1 MTLRLRLAVTTALV
15 VLLTLVVFEALF
27 YADLLWAD
35 VEDPTVV
42 SVIAARGLRVLLV
55 GTSAAALTALV
66 VAWWAGE
73 RVLRPLS
80 SIVITAARL
89 ARRGDFSRRLPETSR
104 DPDVARLTRTFNGL
118 VARVDALLAA
128 QRQLLADTSHELRTP
143 LTTVRG
149 NLDLLARDLPPAER
163 AEILAETRE
172 EVDRMA
178 RLVRDLLLLA
188 EGGESAATAPAPVRL
203 DVLAHGVA
211 LRVAGPAQ
219 EERLRLEGEPVTVRG
234 DEDRLRQLVGNLVE
248 NALRYA
254 SNAPGAV
261 RVAVERLP
269 PDGLLLV
276 ENDGPGIPAE
286 ALERIFDRFYRLD
299 RARSRGQGGTGLGL
313 AIVRHVAEAHGGRVW
328 AENRE
333 PPAHGVR
340 FCVRLPAEPSWVDN
354 NAAPYV
360 PARASV
366 SSTTSTTSET

>member
-1 MTLRLRLAVTTALV
+1 MTLRLRLAATTALV

-27 YADLLWAD
+27 YADLLWVD
-35 VEDPTVV
+35 VEDPAVV
-42 SVIAARGLRVLLV
+42 SVIAARGLRVLLF
-55 GTSAAALTALV
+55 GTAAAALTALV
-66 VAWWAGE
+66 AAWWAGE

-118 VARVDALLAA
+118 VARVDALLTA

-149 NLDLLARDLPPAER
+149 NLDLLARDLPSAER

-188 EGGESAATAPAPVRL
+188 EGGESAAPEPGPVRL
-203 DVLAHGVA
+203 DVLAHEVA
-211 LRVAGPAQ
+211 LRVAGPAG
-219 EERLRLEGEPVTVRG
+219 ERRLRVEGVPVTVRG

-254 SNAPGAV
+254 SDAPGAV
-261 RVAVERLP
+261 RVAVERRP
-269 PDGLLLV
+269 PDGLLVV
-276 ENDGPGIPAE
+276 EDDGPGLPPE
-286 ALERIFDRFYRLD
+286 ALERVFDRFYRVD

-313 AIVRHVAEAHGGRVW
+313 SIVRHVAEAHRGRVW

-333 PPAHGVR
+333 PPAHGAR

-354 NAAPYV
+354 DAAPYV
-360 PARASV
+360 PARPSV
-366 SSTTSTTSET
+366 ASTTSTTSET